1 MIALK
6 CPSCGA
12 SLEIPT
18 SLSVAHCMHCGTK
31 VILPK
36 QDSLQNEQRL
46 SHLRELCAVAFAAG
60 NYKEALQ
67 YCNSILKL
75 VPGDGLVW
83 IDKAIAV
90 FYLETAAK
98 DTFGEALEYL
108 SKAESLNE
116 ELLSLTT

>member
-1 MIALK
+1 
-6 CPSCGA
+6 
-12 SLEIPT
+12 
-18 SLSVAHCMHCGTK
+18 MHCGTK

-46 SHLRELCAVAFAAG
+46 SHLRELCAVAFEAG